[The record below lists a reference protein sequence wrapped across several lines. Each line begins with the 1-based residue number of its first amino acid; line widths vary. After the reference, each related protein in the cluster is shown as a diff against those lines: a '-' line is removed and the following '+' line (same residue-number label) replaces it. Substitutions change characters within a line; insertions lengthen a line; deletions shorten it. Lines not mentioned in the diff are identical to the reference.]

1 MSWVKQKESVDLD
14 QFQNIDEDSL
24 VEALSP
30 EELADLNAAIDPEN
44 ALLPVHERQENQ
56 TEKDNTGPFDRQH
69 LLEHLEEQAKN
80 LKERSDYVPYK
91 KETRGKVW
99 RPKEQPGKKD
109 PTPLLPDDLS
119 EVLDNATDEEMME
132 LAAILGVHGMLTQ
145 TQSHFAEKME
155 AGKALRGSGLKKY
168 KPGVVKATKIK
179 KPDLTAV
186 NELDLGKAM
195 EQFKRNDAKLTNL
208 NLNNHRDVT
217 TEILEDVAKA
227 LKSNTNLKHLQLAN
241 TQMTDKTAKM
251 FAEALS
257 KNKTLESINLESNFL
272 TGDGIMAI
280 MKVLETNTNLTALR
294 LSNQSAII
302 GSQVEQK
309 IVTSLEKNRTLLVFG
324 MSFDTQG
331 PRIRAA
337 ELMVRNNDSIRLDR
351 VENGDVNGEEDDAI
365 EEEDE
370 DEEEE
375 DEEEEEDDEE

>member
-56 TEKDNTGPFDRQH
+56 TEKENTGPFDRQH
-69 LLEHLEEQAKN
+69 LLEHLEEQAKS

-109 PTPLLPDDLS
+109 QTPLLPDDLS

-145 TQSHFAEKME
+145 TQSHYAEKME

-186 NELDLGKAM
+186 NELDMEKAM
-195 EQFKRNDAKLTNL
+195 EQLKRNDAKLTNL

-217 TEILEDVAKA
+217 TEILEDVAKG

-251 FAEALS
+251 FADALS

-280 MKVLETNTNLTALR
+280 MRVLETNTNLTALR
-294 LSNQSAII
+294 LANQSAII

-309 IVTSLEKNRTLLVFG
+309 IVTSLEKNTTLLVFG

-370 DEEEE
+370 EEEE
-375 DEEEEEDDEE
+375 EEEEEDDEE

>member
-56 TEKDNTGPFDRQH
+56 TEKENTGPFDRQH

-145 TQSHFAEKME
+145 TQSHYAEKME

-186 NELDLGKAM
+186 NELDMEKAM
-195 EQFKRNDAKLTNL
+195 EQLKRNDAKLTNL

-217 TEILEDVAKA
+217 VEILEDVAKA

-241 TQMTDKTAKM
+241 TQMTDKTAKI

-294 LSNQSAII
+294 LANQSAII

-309 IVTSLEKNRTLLVFG
+309 IVTSLEKNSTLLVFG

-370 DEEEE
+370 EEEEEEE
-375 DEEEEEDDEE
+375 DEEEDD

>member
-56 TEKDNTGPFDRQH
+56 TEKENSGPFDRQH

-145 TQSHFAEKME
+145 TQSHYAEKME

-186 NELDLGKAM
+186 NELDMEKAM
-195 EQFKRNDAKLTNL
+195 EQLKRNDAKLTNL

-217 TEILEDVAKA
+217 VEILEDVAKA

-241 TQMTDKTAKM
+241 TQMTDKTAKI

-294 LSNQSAII
+294 LANQSAII

-309 IVTSLEKNRTLLVFG
+309 IVTSLEKNSTLLVFG

-351 VENGDVNGEEDDAI
+351 VENGDVNGEDDDAI

-370 DEEEE
+370 EEEEEEE
-375 DEEEEEDDEE
+375 DEEEDD

>member
-56 TEKDNTGPFDRQH
+56 TEKENTGPFDRQH

-145 TQSHFAEKME
+145 TQSHYAEKME

-186 NELDLGKAM
+186 NELDMEKAV
-195 EQFKRNDAKLTNL
+195 EQLKRNDAKLTNL

-217 TEILEDVAKA
+217 VEILEDVAKA

-241 TQMTDKTAKM
+241 TQMTDKTAKI

-294 LSNQSAII
+294 LANQSAII

-309 IVTSLEKNRTLLVFG
+309 IVTSLEKNSTLLVFG

-351 VENGDVNGEEDDAI
+351 VENGDVNGEDDDAI

-370 DEEEE
+370 EEEEEEE
-375 DEEEEEDDEE
+375 DEEEDD